1 MSHRYLRIPGMGKF
15 VVFSFGFLTRLSIDC
30 GFCSPTLFVSTWRNY
45 DELIAISHRGFSP
58 RSRRFLFGEYPHSA
72 RFGRPLRRLIILR
85 SAIWRWRGR
94 MGGAVGGGY
103 LADPFSLTDDASGLI
118 SWRESDL
125 RFAPCA
131 RSFLPFRWL
140 TPFFLAGYSGPLPHR
155 CNWATPRRHTMFV
168 DISKF

>member
-94 MGGAVGGGY
+94 MGGAVGGVFGRSV
-103 LADPFSLTDDASGLI
+103 FTDRRCI
-118 SWRESDL
+118 
-125 RFAPCA
+125 
-131 RSFLPFRWL
+131 WL
-140 TPFFLAGYSGPLPHR
+140 DFLARIRSALCAMRPLFLAIPLVNSVFPGR
-155 CNWATPRRHTMFV
+155 LFRASPPSV
-168 DISKF
+168 